1 MRIILMSPHV
11 RYTKFPTSVMVIGVL
26 NSEGHD
32 MPPDFFQQDFWLNAV
47 SYTLVME
54 TVVKPWKWW
63 KTVCVSAGLCTC
75 LQSCGDSKLDGGE
88 STQQYQTKHV
98 ATYLIRPKSLW
109 GVVERETRQHSH
121 NWIPENRHRSC
132 DVCIVND
139 SGPTIIKGEGGYIE

>member
-54 TVVKPWKWW
+54 TVVKP
-63 KTVCVSAGLCTC
+63 
-75 LQSCGDSKLDGGE
+75 
-88 STQQYQTKHV
+88 
-98 ATYLIRPKSLW
+98 
-109 GVVERETRQHSH
+109 
-121 NWIPENRHRSC
+121 
-132 DVCIVND
+132 
-139 SGPTIIKGEGGYIE
+139 